1 MTPEPIRRSALR
13 LRLGGLALCWRRRL
27 LWHTGGLRFARP
39 RPEVE
44 CPYLRAEHATPLLR
58 RLRGEDMALQR
69 SKVTNL
75 RLAAA
80 RLDGLTLRPG
90 ETLSFWR
97 AVGKPTRRRGYV
109 EGMILRNGRVASGV
123 GGGLCQMTNLLYWMT
138 LHTPLTVT
146 ERWRHGYDVFPDSN
160 RTQPF
165 GSGAT
170 CFYNY
175 MDLMVR
181 NDTPDTWRL
190 VLQVTDTHLEGG
202 SGGPTAP
209 RPAGTRSMRRS
220 TRSGGSTGAASP
232 GTTPCSAGCWV
243 WTARSW
249 GKNSSRRTTPS

>member
-1 MTPEPIRRSALR
+1 ML
-13 LRLGGLALCWRRRL
+13 RRRL

-97 AVGKPTRRRGYV
+97 AVGRPTRRRGYV

-138 LHTPLTVT
+138 LHTPLTSPSGGGT
-146 ERWRHGYDVFPDSN
+146 ATTCFPTPTAPS
-160 RTQPF
+160 PF
-165 GSGAT
+165 GQRGHLLLQLHGSHGAQRHPRHLAAGAPGDGHPSG
-170 CFYNY
+170 
-175 MDLMVR
+175 
-181 NDTPDTWRL
+181 
-190 VLQVTDTHLEGG
+190 GG

-249 GKNSSRRTTPS
+249 GEEFITENHAIMMYNPMLEETAP

>member
-1 MTPEPIRRSALR
+1 MAYRRPAVR
-13 LRLGGLALCWRRRL
+13 
-27 LWHTGGLRFARP
+27 RP

-146 ERWRHGYDVFPDSN
+146 ERWRARLRRVSRLQPHPALWQRGHLLLQLHGSH
-160 RTQPF
+160 
-165 GSGAT
+165 GAQ
-170 CFYNY
+170 
-175 MDLMVR
+175 R
-181 NDTPDTWRL
+181 HPR
-190 VLQVTDTHLEGG
+190 HLAAGAPG
-202 SGGPTAP
+202 DGHPSGGGVRADGPQTC
-209 RPAGTRSMRRS
+209 RYEVYEKEHEIRGEYWGGFTRHNTLFRRVL
-220 TRSGGSTGAASP
+220 GMDGAELGEEFITENHAIMMYNP
-232 GTTPCSAGCWV
+232 MLEETP
-243 WTARSW
+243 
-249 GKNSSRRTTPS
+249 P

>member
-80 RLDGLTLRPG
+80 RLDGLTLKPG

-123 GGGLCQMTNLLYWMT
+123 GGGLSQTTN
-138 LHTPLTVT
+138 
-146 ERWRHGYDVFPDSN
+146 
-160 RTQPF
+160 
-165 GSGAT
+165 
-170 CFYNY
+170 
-175 MDLMVR
+175 
-181 NDTPDTWRL
+181 
-190 VLQVTDTHLEGG
+190 
-202 SGGPTAP
+202 
-209 RPAGTRSMRRS
+209 RPS
-220 TRSGGSTGAASP
+220 
-232 GTTPCSAGCWV
+232 
-243 WTARSW
+243 
-249 GKNSSRRTTPS
+249 

>member
-97 AVGKPTRRRGYV
+97 AVGKPP
-109 EGMILRNGRVASGV
+109 
-123 GGGLCQMTNLLYWMT
+123 GGGAM
-138 LHTPLTVT
+138 
-146 ERWRHGYDVFPDSN
+146 WRG
-160 RTQPF
+160 
-165 GSGAT
+165 
-170 CFYNY
+170 
-175 MDLMVR
+175 
-181 NDTPDTWRL
+181 
-190 VLQVTDTHLEGG
+190 
-202 SGGPTAP
+202 
-209 RPAGTRSMRRS
+209 
-220 TRSGGSTGAASP
+220 
-232 GTTPCSAGCWV
+232 
-243 WTARSW
+243 
-249 GKNSSRRTTPS
+249 